1 MPPIS
6 LKTVSRMVKK
16 FSQLHKAHPQE
27 TSAPRN
33 HVEPMEIT
41 SPDGYKYKTILD
53 PENARYLDKQGHY
66 KLLRRNRFNKMPDI
80 ESPSSSPGQ
89 TLPCEDGETPLKL
102 KVVCSKKDG
111 KSERQGGEGEG
122 EGEKAVML
130 RRRLELVESNK
141 ENISLHIDHNAN
153 LQPQPVIQPLWQ
165 PAGWLMRPNHG
176 AVLEHF
182 LQRSFS
188 QKSIQSEHKNT
199 DASAMQMSTLDGEV
213 SGGEHQHGGG
223 HVAVET
229 LGMSSAALDV
239 MDEHHSDQSKDYLS
253 GTTVGKEGRV
263 APCLRCTSPEGE
275 GSGSWN
281 NDFDTNDICHMEDDS
296 DTPQRAGGD
305 NSDESETATERGGS
319 SRTQLLHRRSKWHRS
334 TNFTIQVEP
343 EELVA
348 GERLH
353 PLSGSVVEQEGLVEQ
368 EGVVEQGSVVE
379 QEVVV
384 EQEGVRRVPPLHG
397 DNSQQPSFEMEV
409 RCHFSPQ

>member
-6 LKTVSRMVKK
+6 LKTVSRMVKR
-16 FSQLHKAHPQE
+16 FTQLHKAQPQE
-27 TSAPRN
+27 TSVPRN

-66 KLLRRNRFNKMPDI
+66 KLSRRNHFNKMPDI
-80 ESPSSSPGQ
+80 ESPSSSPDQ
-89 TLPCEDGETPLKL
+89 TLPCEDGKTPLKL
-102 KVVCSKKDG
+102 KVVWSKKDG
-111 KSERQGGEGEG
+111 KNERQGGEGE
-122 EGEKAVML
+122 EEKAVML

-141 ENISLHIDHNAN
+141 ENVSFHIDHNAN

-188 QKSIQSEHKNT
+188 QKSIQSEHKST
-199 DASAMQMSTLDGEV
+199 DASAISTRDGEL
-213 SGGEHQHGGG
+213 SGREHQHGVG
-223 HVAVET
+223 HDVVET
-229 LGMSSAALDV
+229 LGMSSAALGI
-239 MDEHHSDQSKDYLS
+239 MDEHHSDQSNDYLS
-253 GTTVGKEGRV
+253 GNSVGKEGSEV
-263 APCLRCTSPEGE
+263 PHLRCASPEGE

-281 NDFDTNDICHMEDDS
+281 TDLDPNDICHMEDDS
-296 DTPQRAGGD
+296 DTPQGAGGD
-305 NSDESETATERGGS
+305 KSEESETARDRGGPMS
-319 SRTQLLHRRSKWHRS
+319 SGSSKKQLLHRRSNWHRS

-343 EELVA
+343 EELMA

-353 PLSGSVVEQEGLVEQ
+353 PLSASM
-368 EGVVEQGSVVE
+368 
-379 QEVVV
+379 V

-397 DNSQQPSFEMEV
+397 DDSQLPSFEMEV
-409 RCHFSPQ
+409 RCQFSPHWL